1 MPARVL
7 SASDFSTLTLPDH
20 EWLIPGYLPKPG
32 LLMILGEPR
41 AGKSF
46 LALQLAL
53 SLAQGTQFLPQA
65 TTGHTKPKKVLY
77 FYFDK
82 TGIFVF
88 QDRLKALKAS
98 GVNITGPLYMVHPLD
113 KIATANLLDLEC
125 YRYFHDLIAQVE
137 PDAVVF
143 DVLREFHNEDE
154 NESTAM
160 KIVGDLIA
168 RLCEGLSI
176 ILVHHTKKLDYPGR
190 TGPVRNVEASRGS
203 NYIVGKAD
211 STWLIH
217 EGHLSVESNFAP
229 AVRYR
234 LLRNPN
240 GLWTL
245 V

>member
-1 MPARVL
+1 M
-7 SASDFSTLTLPDH
+7 
-20 EWLIPGYLPKPG
+20 
-32 LLMILGEPR
+32 LMILGEPR
-41 AGKSF
+41 AGKSY

-53 SLAQGTQFLPQA
+53 CLAQGTHLLP
-65 TTGHTKPKKVLY
+65 TTTTPTRPRKVLY

-88 QDRLKALKAS
+88 QDRLKVLIDS
-98 GVNITGPLYMVHPLD
+98 GVNISGPLYVIHPLD
-113 KIATANLLDLEC
+113 KIPTVNLLHPET
-125 YRYFHDLIAQVE
+125 YNYFKEIITSVG
-137 PDAVVF
+137 PDVVVF
-143 DVLREFHNEDE
+143 DVLREFHNNDE
-154 NESTAM
+154 NESTDM
-160 KIVGDLIA
+160 KVIGDTVA
-168 RLCEGLSI
+168 RLCEGLGI

-217 EGHLSVESNFAP
+217 DGYLTIESNFA
-229 AVRYR
+229 AQIRFR
-234 LLRNPN
+234 LMRQPN